1 MSCDGRLEA
10 SFENAPILPLDFGS
24 RYILFSDCH
33 RGDGR
38 ANDNFL
44 KNEFL
49 YLAAL
54 RHYYERGYTYLEV
67 GDGDELWENR
77 SMRKIKEVHPHSFE
91 MLGRF
96 FRDGR
101 LYMIYGNHDMVKGK
115 DAFSGKYFEQY
126 YCDQRMCEHPLCPGM
141 SFYSGLILEDSL
153 GKKDIYVTHG
163 HQASVMNST
172 FWKVNRF
179 LVRYLWRNLEF
190 LGVPDPTSAAKNN
203 TRKAKTEKL
212 LSKWAKEQ
220 EVLLITG
227 HTHRPMMGS
236 VDSPYFNTG
245 SCVHPAGIT
254 GIEIEDRCIT
264 LVKWFLGTR
273 DDQSVY
279 VKREVLGKKVCI
291 DEYL

>member
-141 SFYSGLILEDSL
+141 SFYSGLILRDSL

>member
-1 MSCDGRLEA
+1 MSCDRRLEA
-10 SFENAPILPLDFGS
+10 SFEDAPVLPLDFQS

-77 SMRKIKEVHPHSFE
+77 SMGKIKEVHPHSFE

-115 DAFSGKYFEQY
+115 EAFSGKYFQQY
-126 YCDQRMCEHPLCPGM
+126 YCDQRMCQHPLCPGM
-141 SFYSGLILEDSL
+141 SFYSGLILRDSM

-220 EVLLITG
+220 EILLITG

-254 GIEIEDRCIT
+254 GIEIEHRCIT
-264 LVKWFLGTR
+264 LVKWSLGTR

-279 VKREVLGKKVCI
+279 VKREVLGNKVCI
-291 DEYL
+291 EDYL